1 MKQEQEPAGRN
12 IMRHKLAGTLASLLV
27 LSVTAILA
35 RAQDRMPPIPADKYT
50 DAQKKAAEE
59 FAGGRGYEVRGPFVP
74 LIRSPEVMLRAKAMG
89 DHLRFK
95 SALAP
100 RLSEMIILIT
110 AREWTQQYEWVA
122 HHDIAIK
129 AGLRNDIA
137 DAIADGRRPVG
148 MAEDEEAAYDM
159 SIEIQRTKRVSD
171 PTWNKAVAKFGEQGV
186 IDLLGING
194 YYTFLAMAMN
204 AARTGLPAGVAEPL
218 KRFPD

>member
-1 MKQEQEPAGRN
+1 MGHR
-12 IMRHKLAGTLASLLV
+12 LAGAIASFVMFSAVVIPAL
-27 LSVTAILA
+27 
-35 RAQDRMPPIPADKYT
+35 AQDRMPPIPADKYT

-59 FAGGRGYEVRGPFVP
+59 FSGGRGYEVRGPFVP

>member
-1 MKQEQEPAGRN
+1 MFSAVVIPA
-12 IMRHKLAGTLASLLV
+12 L
-27 LSVTAILA
+27 
-35 RAQDRMPPIPADKYT
+35 AQDRMPPIPADKYT
-50 DAQKKAAEE
+50 ESQKKAAEE

>member
-1 MKQEQEPAGRN
+1 MGHR
-12 IMRHKLAGTLASLLV
+12 LAGAIASFVMFSAVVIPAL
-27 LSVTAILA
+27 
-35 RAQDRMPPIPADKYT
+35 AQDRMPPIPADKYT
-50 DAQKKAAEE
+50 EAQKKAAEE
-59 FAGGRGYEVRGPFVP
+59 FSGGRGYEVRGPFVP

-204 AARTGLPAGVAEPL
+204 AARTSLPAGVAEPL